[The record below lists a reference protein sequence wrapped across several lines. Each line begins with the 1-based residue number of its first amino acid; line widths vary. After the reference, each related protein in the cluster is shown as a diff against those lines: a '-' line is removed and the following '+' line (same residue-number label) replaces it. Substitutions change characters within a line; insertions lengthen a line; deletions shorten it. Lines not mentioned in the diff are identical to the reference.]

1 MGSPSLTL
9 PFIGDDSEIG
19 PPVGMG
25 VQPKRAE
32 QRHYRASAC
41 HLKGT
46 LLLVSSAAPECHKAG
61 RTAVA
66 GMAITPDSRNGYVR
80 DRRPAFFSKGDDNGT
95 SNSDPMKGRTRV

>member
-66 GMAITPDSRNGYVR
+66 GMAISPDSRNGYVR
-80 DRRPAFFSKGDDNGT
+80 DS
-95 SNSDPMKGRTRV
+95 RTGVLLQG